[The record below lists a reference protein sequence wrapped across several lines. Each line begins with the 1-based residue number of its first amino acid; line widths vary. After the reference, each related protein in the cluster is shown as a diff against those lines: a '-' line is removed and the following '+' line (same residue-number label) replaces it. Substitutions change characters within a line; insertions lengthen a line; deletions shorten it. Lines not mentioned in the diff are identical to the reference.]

1 MKKVLVFGMTENPGG
16 VESVIMNY
24 YRNIDR
30 NKIQFDFLCNTEI
43 VAYSD
48 EIEKLGGKIYKVTAR
63 SKNRKKFYH
72 ELDSFFKNHSK
83 EYEAIWVNVCSLAN
97 IDYLK
102 CAKKYNIKT
111 RIIHAHN
118 SQNMDSFIRGLL
130 HRFNRLII
138 SKYAT
143 DYWTCSDEASKWFYN
158 KKIINSNK
166 YKIVYNAIDTK
177 KYQFDDNKRKK
188 IRKKLDLEDKL
199 VITNIGRLHFQK
211 NQEFVIKIFNEILK
225 ENKESILLLIGDGPD
240 RKKLT
245 DLVKIF
251 KIEKKVKFLGI
262 RKDVN
267 DVMQAADVL
276 LFPSLFEGL
285 PLVMIEAQAADLLI
299 YASKNKIDEKVI
311 INKDRVNLISLE
323 ESDKYWA
330 SQIINKS
337 KERYKRKSNNKLL
350 ANSNFDIKTEARKIQ
365 TFFEKKLIN
374 K

>member
-1 MKKVLVFGMTENPGG
+1 M
-16 VESVIMNY
+16 
-24 YRNIDR
+24 
-30 NKIQFDFLCNTEI
+30 CNTEI

-63 SKNRKKFYH
+63 SKNRNKFYH
-72 ELDSFFKNHSK
+72 ELDSFFRKHSK
-83 EYEAIWVNVCSLAN
+83 EYDAIWVNVCSLAN

-102 CAKKYNIKT
+102 YAKKYNIKK

-118 SQNMDSFIRGLL
+118 SQNMDSFLRGIL

-158 KKIINSNK
+158 KKIINSAK
-166 YKIVYNAIDTK
+166 YKMVYNAIDTK
-177 KYQFDDNKRKK
+177 KYQFDNNKRIK
-188 IRKKLDLEDKL
+188 IRKELNLEDKL
-199 VITNIGRLHFQK
+199 VIANIGRLHFQK

-225 ENKESILLLIGDGPD
+225 KQKDSILLLIGDGPD
-240 RKKLT
+240 REKLT
-245 DLVKIF
+245 GLVKNLN
-251 KIEKKVKFLGI
+251 IEKKVKFLGI

-267 DVMQAADVL
+267 DIMQAADVL

-299 YASKNKIDEKVI
+299 FTSKNKIDEKVI

-323 ESDKYWA
+323 ENEKYWA

-337 KERYKRKSNNKLL
+337 KEKYKRKSNNKLL
-350 ANSNFDIKTEARKIQ
+350 TNSNFDIKFETKKIQ
-365 TFFEKKLIN
+365 SFFEK
-374 K
+374 

>member
-1 MKKVLVFGMTENPGG
+1 M
-16 VESVIMNY
+16 
-24 YRNIDR
+24 
-30 NKIQFDFLCNTEI
+30 
-43 VAYSD
+43 
-48 EIEKLGGKIYKVTAR
+48 
-63 SKNRKKFYH
+63 
-72 ELDSFFKNHSK
+72 
-83 EYEAIWVNVCSLAN
+83 
-97 IDYLK
+97 
-102 CAKKYNIKT
+102 
-111 RIIHAHN
+111 
-118 SQNMDSFIRGLL
+118 
-130 HRFNRLII
+130 
-138 SKYAT
+138 
-143 DYWTCSDEASKWFYN
+143 
-158 KKIINSNK
+158 
-166 YKIVYNAIDTK
+166 YNAIDTK

-365 TFFEKKLIN
+365 TFFEK
-374 K
+374 